1 MYLNHSKNINAKQYF
16 KKYNYE
22 LYMQKKK
29 KY

>member
-16 KKYNYE
+16 KKCNYE